1 MFLGGCFSMNKKTDK
16 AYNNKDFLNGK
27 AARPVRVL
35 CELIEPEERLEENNI
50 ENTIVFFGSARP
62 KETGVANRELSEFE
76 NKYESIDHLKSDL
89 QLEHARLKR
98 IQKLSKYYDDAV
110 QLANKVSTWSRS
122 QATEIRNCFVCSGGG
137 PGIMEA
143 ANRGA
148 KEAGSK
154 SIALGISL
162 PFEQGVNEY
171 ASPELSFEFHY
182 FFIRKFYF
190 LYHAKAVF
198 AFPGGFGTMDELFET
213 LTLLQTNKLNK
224 KMPIFLYGREFWEG
238 LINFNKFVEWGVI
251 SPQDLK
257 LFKIVDSVEEALASL
272 IDEIGRTE

>member
-1 MFLGGCFSMNKKTDK
+1 MNKKTDK

-122 QATEIRNCFVCSGGG
+122 QATKIRNCFVCSGGG

>member
-1 MFLGGCFSMNKKTDK
+1 MNKKTDK

-62 KETGVANRELSEFE
+62 KEVEMANRELSEFE
-76 NKYESIDHLKSDL
+76 KKYKSTDHLKSDL
-89 QLEHARLKR
+89 QLEHARLRR

-122 QATEIRNCFVCSGGG
+122 QSSEMRNCFVCSGGG

-224 KMPIFLYGREFWEG
+224 KMPIFLYGKEFWEG

-251 SPQDLK
+251 SPQDLE
-257 LFKIVDSVEEALASL
+257 LFKIVDSVEEAFASL

>member
-1 MFLGGCFSMNKKTDK
+1 MFLGGCFIMNKKTDK

-62 KETGVANRELSEFE
+62 KEAEMANRELSEFE
-76 NKYESIDHLKSDL
+76 KKYKSNDHLKPDL

-110 QLANKVSTWSRS
+110 QLANEASTWSRS
-122 QATEIRNCFVCSGGG
+122 QSSEMRNCFVCSGGG

-148 KEAGSK
+148 KEAGCK

-213 LTLLQTNKLNK
+213 LTLLQTKKLNK
-224 KMPIFLYGREFWEG
+224 KIPIFLYGREFWEG

>member
-1 MFLGGCFSMNKKTDK
+1 MYLGRCFCMNKKTDK

-62 KETGVANRELSEFE
+62 KEAEMANRELSEFE
-76 NKYESIDHLKSDL
+76 KKYKSTDQLKSDL

-122 QATEIRNCFVCSGGG
+122 QYSEMRNCFVCSGGG

-224 KMPIFLYGREFWEG
+224 KIPIFLYGKEFWEG

-251 SPQDLK
+251 SPQDLE

>member
-1 MFLGGCFSMNKKTDK
+1 MYLGGCFCMNKKTDK

-62 KETGVANRELSEFE
+62 KETEMANLELSEFE
-76 NKYESIDHLKSDL
+76 KQYKPTDSLTSDL

-110 QLANKVSTWSRS
+110 KLANKVSTWSRS
-122 QATEIRNCFVCSGGG
+122 QAPVMRNCFVCSGGG

-224 KMPIFLYGREFWEG
+224 KMPIFLYGKEFWEG
-238 LINFNKFVEWGVI
+238 LINFDKFVEWGVI
-251 SPQDLK
+251 SPQDLE
-257 LFKIVDSVEEALASL
+257 LFKIVDSVEEAFASL
-272 IDEIGRTE
+272 IHEIGRTE